1 MADTPV
7 ESLAAASIKEKVEDE
22 KCVVAQYRTTTKQKN
37 AFAQHLATCNKNS
50 VPIEWVIDIADESNG
65 WFYGTGYHYDDT
77 TQMLHVMVPDKEN
90 PTFDGQVL
98 LDHRTVHLIECVDG
112 KSDALFNKIVRD
124 SVIKVKWDVEWFEEA
139 EDGQGEYKAGL
150 ETAPLKVK
158 WDVEWFEEAE
168 DGQGESQGW
177 AGDGTTGSWIH
188 SSARY
193 YIRIANQ
200 LLVEDKDLG
209 QESRGF
215 VIITADLNLKLLKCH
230 KGKGIDDFSRLINEG
245 VVQSSPEAAEVART
259 TLSPQSTPVHANS
272 GFRSNG
278 DSASRPFSSAKD
290 NYSAEDTTSPAANNT
305 VLTPATKLADMST
318 GLREC
323 VVDILDDRDRMKSE
337 ANQLA
342 DSFHAFALEGDLDE
356 GLKLMQH
363 FESVRAK
370 AEKARAAQD
379 SDLIVPDDADDKIEA
394 IADDAI
400 YLAQKLER
408 NLTKIVRAGGEV
420 STSAEEEIESLRR
433 SLRKARSDLQAKEDE
448 LREARG

>member
-1 MADTPV
+1 MADAPV

-124 SVIKVKWDVEWFEEA
+124 SVI
-139 EDGQGEYKAGL
+139 
-150 ETAPLKVK
+150 KVK

-290 NYSAEDTTSPAANNT
+290 NYSAEDTTSPAATNT
-305 VLTPATKLADMST
+305 VLTPASKLADMST

-420 STSAEEEIESLRR
+420 SSSAEEEIESLRR

>member
-1 MADTPV
+1 MEETIEGITA
-7 ESLAAASIKEKVEDE
+7 SLAASSIKDHVEDE
-22 KCVVAQYRTTTKQKN
+22 KCVVAQYRTSTTQKN
-37 AFAQHLATCNKNS
+37 AFAQHLSTSRQNS
-50 VPIEWVIDIADESNG
+50 IPIEWVIDIADESNG
-65 WFYGTGYHYDDT
+65 WFYGTAYDYDDT
-77 TQMLHVMVPDKEN
+77 TRMLHVMVPDKEN

-112 KSDALFNKIVRD
+112 RSDALFNKIVRD
-124 SVIKVKWDVEWFEEA
+124 SVIKVKWDVEWFEES
-139 EDGQGEYKAGL
+139 
-150 ETAPLKVK
+150 
-158 WDVEWFEEAE
+158 E
-168 DGQGESQGW
+168 DGQGESESW

-230 KGKGIDDFSRLINEG
+230 KGKGIEDFSRLINEG
-245 VVQSSPEAAEVART
+245 VVQSSPDAAEVARSA
-259 TLSPQSTPVHANS
+259 LSPVGTPNHTPAVS
-272 GFRSNG
+272 GFRSGAESNVKAATYETSAG
-278 DSASRPFSSAKD
+278 DSVGTPLMSS
-290 NYSAEDTTSPAANNT
+290 T
-305 VLTPATKLADMST
+305 LTPASKLADMST

-337 ANQLA
+337 SNQLA
-342 DSFHAFALEGDLDE
+342 ESFRAFALEGDLDA
-356 GLKLMQH
+356 GLTLMAH
-363 FESVRAK
+363 FDAVHAK
-370 AEKARAAQD
+370 AERAREAQN
-379 SDLIVPDDADDKIEA
+379 SDVLVPDDADDDKIEA

-408 NLTKIVRAGGEV
+408 NLTKIVRSGGEV
-420 STSAEEEIESLRR
+420 SSSAEEEIESLRR

-448 LREARG
+448 LQQALNR

>member
-1 MADTPV
+1 MEGSQV
-7 ESLAAASIKEKVEDE
+7 ESLAAACIKEKVEDE

-37 AFAQHLATCNKNS
+37 AFAQHLTTCRNNS
-50 VPIEWVIDIADESNG
+50 IPIEWVIDIADESNG

-124 SVIKVKWDVEWFEEA
+124 SVIKVKWDVEWFEES
-139 EDGQGEYKAGL
+139 
-150 ETAPLKVK
+150 
-158 WDVEWFEEAE
+158 E
-168 DGQGESQGW
+168 DGQGESESW

-230 KGKGIDDFSRLINEG
+230 KGKGIDDFARLINEG
-245 VVQSSPEAAEVART
+245 VVQSSVDAADVART
-259 TLSPQSTPVHANS
+259 MVSPQGTPSHQPAGS
-272 GFRSNG
+272 GFRSGGG
-278 DSASRPFSSAKD
+278 DSAARPRADLASPQAGSA
-290 NYSAEDTTSPAANNT
+290 T
-305 VLTPATKLADMST
+305 LTPASKLADMST

-337 ANQLA
+337 TNQLA
-342 DSFHAFALEGDLDE
+342 EQFQAFAMDGDLDA

-363 FESVRAK
+363 FDGVRAK
-370 AEKARAAQD
+370 AEKAREAQN
-379 SDLIVPDDADDKIEA
+379 SDLLVPDDAEDKIEA

-420 STSAEEEIESLRR
+420 SSSAEEEIESLRR

-448 LREARG
+448 LRARG

>member
-1 MADTPV
+1 
-7 ESLAAASIKEKVEDE
+7 VEDE
-22 KCVVAQYRTTTKQKN
+22 KCVVAQYRTSTTQKN
-37 AFAQHLATCNKNS
+37 AFAQHLSSSRQNS
-50 VPIEWVIDIADESNG
+50 IPIEWVIDIADESNG
-65 WFYGTGYHYDDT
+65 WFYGTAYDYDDT
-77 TQMLHVMVPDKEN
+77 TRMLHVMVPDKEN

-112 KSDALFNKIVRD
+112 RSDALFNKIVRD
-124 SVIKVKWDVEWFEEA
+124 SVIKVKWDVEWFEES
-139 EDGQGEYKAGL
+139 
-150 ETAPLKVK
+150 
-158 WDVEWFEEAE
+158 E
-168 DGQGESQGW
+168 DGQGESESW

-230 KGKGIDDFSRLINEG
+230 KGKGIEDFSRLINEG
-245 VVQSSPEAAEVART
+245 VVQSSPDAAEVARSA
-259 TLSPQSTPVHANS
+259 LSPVGTPSHTPAVS
-272 GFRSNG
+272 GFRSGAESNTKAAPYETG
-278 DSASRPFSSAKD
+278 AVDSVGTPLVSS
-290 NYSAEDTTSPAANNT
+290 ST
-305 VLTPATKLADMST
+305 LTPASKLADMST

-337 ANQLA
+337 SNQLA
-342 DSFHAFALEGDLDE
+342 ESFRSFALDGDLDA
-356 GLKLMQH
+356 GLTLMAH
-363 FESVRAK
+363 FDAVRAK
-370 AEKARAAQD
+370 AERAREAQN
-379 SDLIVPDDADDKIEA
+379 SDVLVPDDADDDKIEA

-408 NLTKIVRAGGEV
+408 NLTKIVRSGGEV
-420 STSAEEEIESLRR
+420 SSSAEEEIESLRR

-448 LREARG
+448 LQQALNR